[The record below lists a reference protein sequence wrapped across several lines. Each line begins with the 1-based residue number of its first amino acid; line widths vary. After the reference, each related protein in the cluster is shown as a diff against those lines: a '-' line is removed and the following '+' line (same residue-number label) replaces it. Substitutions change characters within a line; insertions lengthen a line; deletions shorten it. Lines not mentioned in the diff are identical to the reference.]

1 MILTTAKLKDFV
13 FYLSLFSLISLWYIP
28 HTIAARYACGAL
40 LLILVLFYTLN
51 WKPILHRSKLI
62 LVFILYLFVQIF
74 ILSDDLKI
82 SLFSFK
88 SEWMHFILFSI
99 AGVGSGLFLA
109 RKQVS
114 NILLYLGFAF
124 SVPILIH
131 LTLFAIKGFSSG
143 SIPWGY
149 WGLSD
154 IHGDLAYSSLQAVIF
169 VSVFLLCQAKQSFI
183 KLLCVL
189 LLFACVLS
197 VVFAQSRGGVIFI
210 ALSGLLTLITFFY
223 FSISNGNLNLKYIVF
238 ASLFL
243 VPIGLITVFGSHH
256 NLDRWL
262 ESPIRALS
270 AFKSDPFLGLCSTPN
285 AVAFND
291 QSEIQATLNP
301 EQIEARSRVMHGD
314 SARIIL
320 AKAGFE
326 LSKNYPLGFN
336 GSKKSYQQAIVK
348 YCGKPPFVEY
358 SHAHN
363 AWLDT
368 ALAIGIPGAFLL
380 LLVMLNYGWQGFQ
393 MIKQHNQINP
403 FALALFVS
411 ASIWILRGVLD
422 STLRDQMLEM
432 QAFILAFLLAAAI
445 NYQPKISDAK

>member
-1 MILTTAKLKDFV
+1 MTLNTAKLKDFV
-13 FYLSLFSLISLWYIP
+13 FYLALFSLIPLWNIP
-28 HTIAARYACGAL
+28 HTIAARYACEGL
-40 LLILVLFYTLN
+40 LLILVLSSPLD
-51 WKPILHRSKLI
+51 WKPILVRSKLI
-62 LVFILYLFVQIF
+62 IVFIVYLFIQIF

-82 SLFSFK
+82 ALASFK

-114 NILLYLGFAF
+114 NSLLYLGFAF

-131 LTLFAIKGFSSG
+131 LALVAVKGISSG
-143 SIPWGY
+143 QIPWGY

-169 VSVFLLCQAKQSFI
+169 LSVFLLCQARQALI
-183 KLLCVL
+183 KFLCVL

-197 VVFAQSRGGVIFI
+197 VVFAQSRGGLIFI
-210 ALSGLLTLITFFY
+210 VLSGLLTWISFIFFTR
-223 FSISNGNLNLKYIVF
+223 SNISLNLKHIVF
-238 ASLFL
+238 AFLFL
-243 VPIGLITVFGSHH
+243 VSFGLITVFGSHH
-256 NLDRWL
+256 NPEKWL

-270 AFKSDPFLGLCSTPN
+270 ALKSDPFLGLCSTPN
-285 AVAFND
+285 AVEFND

-301 EQIEARSRVMHGD
+301 EQIEARSRIMHGD

-320 AKAGFE
+320 AKAGFV
-326 LSKNYPLGFN
+326 LSKTYPLGFD
-336 GSKKSYQQAIVK
+336 GSKESYQQAIIR

-358 SHAHN
+358 SHTHN

-368 ALAIGIPGAFLL
+368 ALAIGIPGAILL

-393 MIKQHNQINP
+393 LARQHNQINP

-411 ASIWILRGVLD
+411 AGIWILRGLLD

>member
-1 MILTTAKLKDFV
+1 MVLTTAKLKDFV

-28 HTIAARYACGAL
+28 HTIAARYACEAL

-183 KLLCVL
+183 KL
-189 LLFACVLS
+189 
-197 VVFAQSRGGVIFI
+197 
-210 ALSGLLTLITFFY
+210 
-223 FSISNGNLNLKYIVF
+223 KHIVF
-238 ASLFL
+238 AFLFL
-243 VPIGLITVFGSHH
+243 VPIGLITVFGTHY
-256 NLDRWL
+256 DPEKWL

-291 QSEIQATLNP
+291 QSEIQATLNS

-326 LSKNYPLGFN
+326 LSKIYPLGFN

-348 YCGKPPFVEY
+348 YCGKLPFVEY

>member
-99 AGVGSGLFLA
+99 GGVGSGLFLA

-169 VSVFLLCQAKQSFI
+169 VSVFLLCKAKQPFI

-223 FSISNGNLNLKYIVF
+223 FSISNGNLNLKHIVF
-238 ASLFL
+238 AFLFL
-243 VPIGLITVFGSHH
+243 APIGLITVFGTHH
-256 NLDRWL
+256 NPEKWL

-291 QSEIQATLNP
+291 QSEILATLNP

-358 SHAHN
+358 SHTHN

>member
-1 MILTTAKLKDFV
+1 MTLTAAKLKDFI
-13 FYLSLFSLISLWYIP
+13 FYLALFSLIPLWYIP
-28 HTIAARYACGAL
+28 HTIAARYACEAV
-40 LLILVLFYTLN
+40 LLIFFLCHSLHWRPVLE
-51 WKPILHRSKLI
+51 RSKLI
-62 LVFILYLFVQIF
+62 FVFIIYLFIHIF
-74 ILSDDLKI
+74 FLSDDLKI
-82 SLFSFK
+82 ALASFK
-88 SEWMHFILFSI
+88 SVWMHFILFSL
-99 AGVGSGLFLA
+99 AGAGSALLLA
-109 RKQVS
+109 KKQIGH
-114 NILLYLGFAF
+114 ILLYLGLAF
-124 SVPILIH
+124 SLPILIH
-131 LTLFAIKGFSSG
+131 LTLLAITGFSSG

-149 WGLSD
+149 SGLSET
-154 IHGDLAYSSLQAVIF
+154 HGDLAYPSLQAAIF
-169 VSVFLLCQAKQSFI
+169 LSVFLLCQAKQPSN
-183 KLLCVL
+183 KVLCVL
-189 LLFACVLS
+189 LLFACLLS
-197 VVFAQSRGGVIFI
+197 IIFAQSRGGLIFI
-210 ALSGLLTLITFFY
+210 VLAVLLTWIAFVY
-223 FSISNGNLNLKYIVF
+223 FSISNRNFNLKYIVF
-238 ASLFL
+238 AFLFL
-243 VPIGLITVFGSHH
+243 VPIGLITVFGTHH
-256 NLDRWL
+256 NPEKWL

-291 QSEIQATLNP
+291 QSEIQATLNS

-348 YCGKPPFVEY
+348 YCGKLPFVEY

-422 STLRDQMLEM
+422 STLRNQMLEM

>member
-28 HTIAARYACGAL
+28 HTIAARYACEAL

-169 VSVFLLCQAKQSFI
+169 VSVFLLCKAKQTLT

-189 LLFACVLS
+189 LLFACALS

-210 ALSGLLTLITFFY
+210 ALSGLLTLITFVY
-223 FSISNGNLNLKYIVF
+223 FSISNRNFNLKYIVF
-238 ASLFL
+238 AFLFL
-243 VPIGLITVFGSHH
+243 VPIGLITVFGTHH
-256 NLDRWL
+256 NPEKWL

-291 QSEIQATLNP
+291 QSEIQATLNS

-326 LSKNYPLGFN
+326 LSKIYPLGFN

-348 YCGKPPFVEY
+348 YCGKLPFVEY

>member
-149 WGLSD
+149 CGLSD

-169 VSVFLLCQAKQSFI
+169 VSVFLLCKAKQTLT

-189 LLFACVLS
+189 LLFACALS

-210 ALSGLLTLITFFY
+210 ALSGLLTLITFVY
-223 FSISNGNLNLKYIVF
+223 FSISNRNFNLKHIVF
-238 ASLFL
+238 AFLFL
-243 VPIGLITVFGSHH
+243 VPIGLITVFGTHH
-256 NLDRWL
+256 NPEKWL

-291 QSEIQATLNP
+291 QSEIQATLNS

-326 LSKNYPLGFN
+326 LSKIYPLGFN

-348 YCGKPPFVEY
+348 YCGKLPFVEY

>member
-1 MILTTAKLKDFV
+1 MVLTTAKLKDFV

-28 HTIAARYACGAL
+28 HTIAARYACEAL

-82 SLFSFK
+82 SLLSFK

-169 VSVFLLCQAKQSFI
+169 VSVFLLCKAKQTLT

-189 LLFACVLS
+189 LLFACALS

-210 ALSGLLTLITFFY
+210 ALSGLLTLITFVY
-223 FSISNGNLNLKYIVF
+223 FSISNRNFNLKHIVF
-238 ASLFL
+238 AFLFL
-243 VPIGLITVFGSHH
+243 VPIGLITVFGTHH
-256 NLDRWL
+256 NPEKWL

>member
-169 VSVFLLCQAKQSFI
+169 VSVFLLCKAKQPFI

-223 FSISNGNLNLKYIVF
+223 FSISNGNLNLKHIVF

-291 QSEIQATLNP
+291 QSEILATLNP
-301 EQIEARSRVMHGD
+301 
-314 SARIIL
+314 
-320 AKAGFE
+320 
-326 LSKNYPLGFN
+326 
-336 GSKKSYQQAIVK
+336 
-348 YCGKPPFVEY
+348 
-358 SHAHN
+358 
-363 AWLDT
+363 
-368 ALAIGIPGAFLL
+368 
-380 LLVMLNYGWQGFQ
+380 
-393 MIKQHNQINP
+393 
-403 FALALFVS
+403 
-411 ASIWILRGVLD
+411 
-422 STLRDQMLEM
+422 
-432 QAFILAFLLAAAI
+432 
-445 NYQPKISDAK
+445 

>member
-223 FSISNGNLNLKYIVF
+223 FSI
-238 ASLFL
+238 
-243 VPIGLITVFGSHH
+243 
-256 NLDRWL
+256 
-262 ESPIRALS
+262 
-270 AFKSDPFLGLCSTPN
+270 
-285 AVAFND
+285 
-291 QSEIQATLNP
+291 
-301 EQIEARSRVMHGD
+301 
-314 SARIIL
+314 
-320 AKAGFE
+320 
-326 LSKNYPLGFN
+326 
-336 GSKKSYQQAIVK
+336 
-348 YCGKPPFVEY
+348 
-358 SHAHN
+358 
-363 AWLDT
+363 
-368 ALAIGIPGAFLL
+368 
-380 LLVMLNYGWQGFQ
+380 
-393 MIKQHNQINP
+393 
-403 FALALFVS
+403 
-411 ASIWILRGVLD
+411 
-422 STLRDQMLEM
+422 
-432 QAFILAFLLAAAI
+432 
-445 NYQPKISDAK
+445 